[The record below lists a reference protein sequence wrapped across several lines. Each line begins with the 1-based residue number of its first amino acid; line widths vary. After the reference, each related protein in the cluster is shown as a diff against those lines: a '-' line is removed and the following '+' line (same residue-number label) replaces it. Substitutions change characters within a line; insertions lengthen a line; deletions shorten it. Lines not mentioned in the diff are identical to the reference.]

1 MSEPGFVPLASLTY
15 GANAPTMV
23 LSVERKAER
32 TGVATIFW
40 TCTALT
46 FLMDIFLKHQIFVAA
61 THNGPRE

>member
-1 MSEPGFVPLASLTY
+1 
-15 GANAPTMV
+15 MV